1 MDHHI
6 LQLLQKK
13 YPQIAEKSLQ
23 EEIATVGKLMQFRA
37 DEVIMDYGSYVR
49 FVPLILEGSIKVSR
63 EDEEGN
69 ELFLYYLA
77 PGETCSMS
85 FTCCMM
91 NKKSEI
97 RTIAEEQTQVIA
109 IPIRYMDQWMVKYHS
124 WKNFIL
130 MSYDDRMNQLIKTI
144 DSIAFQKMDQRLIA
158 YLKKKA
164 KATDSN
170 VINATHQQIAYDL
183 NASREAISRLLKQ
196 LEKEGEVKLGR
207 NKIELING

>member
-1 MDHHI
+1 MDQNI
-6 LQLLQKK
+6 LQLIQKK
-13 YPQIAEKSLQ
+13 YPQIAEKKLQ
-23 EEIATVGKLMQFRA
+23 EDIASVGKLMNFKA
-37 DEVIMDYGSYVR
+37 DQIIMDYGSYVR
-49 FVPLILEGSIKVSR
+49 YVPLILDGSIKVSR
-63 EDEEGN
+63 EDDDGN
-69 ELFLYYLA
+69 ELFLYYLS

-97 RTIAEEQTQVIA
+97 RTIAEEETTVIG
-109 IPIRYMDQWMVKYHS
+109 IPIRYMDQWMGQYQS

-130 MSYDDRMNQLIKTI
+130 TSYDERMKQLIRTI
-144 DSIAFQKMDQRLIA
+144 DSIAFQKMDQRLFT
-158 YLKKKA
+158 YLEKKA
-164 KATDSN
+164 KATDSK

-207 NKIELING
+207 NKIELIDG